1 PGVPPPP
8 SLKNMFIELESDIG
22 IPRPNHGYLVDWAK
36 QGVLL
41 LNTVLT
47 VEKGSAHSHRKMGWE
62 NFTNQVIGS
71 INEKEDPIVYLLWG
85 RAAQDKEKLID
96 KTKHKIVNSLP
107 PTPLAGYRRFFGSR
121 PFPKTNDFLKA
132 SRQQPVDWYI
142 ASL

>member
-62 NFTNQVIGS
+62 NFTNQVIRS

-96 KTKHKIVNSLP
+96 ITINKIIKSVNQSP
-107 PTPLAGYRRFFGSR
+107 ISAYRGYFDIRYF
-121 PFPKTNDFLKA
+121 T
-132 SRQQPVDWYI
+132 
-142 ASL
+142 